1 MCVAGH
7 AAITG
12 TYAAKSTTMQT
23 YEKLYK
29 LIIEYICV
37 QSGLERAI
45 ADEAAAEEVRG
56 ANGPCLNALL
66 IIMGRA

>member
-1 MCVAGH
+1 
-7 AAITG
+7 
-12 TYAAKSTTMQT
+12 MQA
-23 YEKLYK
+23 YEKLHK

-45 ADEAAAEEVRG
+45 ADEAAAEEVRVAHG
-56 ANGPCLNALL
+56 QCLNALH